1 MSATHYLLDSD
12 AAKSLCQYGLIEDL
26 ATALGIKLS
35 DFSVLSQL
43 RFQLHVAN
51 PAKSLHKLGSDLAV
65 AQVNLL
71 VSEASEVVVLTESA
85 NYALLEGTP
94 DIDGGELALFAAL
107 CEDNSAGLITGDKR
121 SLVALCKVGAS
132 IQDSFNWAQIICLEE
147 ALALLV
153 NHFGWAYV
161 SDRVR
166 VRPDVNSAI
175 STVFG
180 RSVAADEQAI
190 SEGLQSYLR
199 DLQTKTSGKY
209 QSPYLMQIDDRTP
222 AS

>member
-1 MSATHYLLDSD
+1 MSPTHYLLDSD

-26 ATALGIKLS
+26 AAALNIALS
-35 DFSVLSQL
+35 DFSVLAQL

-51 PAKSLHKLGSDLAV
+51 PAKALAKLGSEQAV
-65 AQVNLL
+65 GQVNLL
-71 VSEASEVVVLTESA
+71 ISQASEVVVLVDSA

-107 CEDNSAGLITGDKR
+107 CDDGNAGLITGDKR
-121 SLVALCKVGAS
+121 SLVALCKVGVP
-132 IQDSFNWAQIICLEE
+132 IQSSFSWAQILCLEE

-153 NHFGWAYV
+153 DHFGWSYV
-161 SDRVR
+161 SERVR
-166 VRPDVNSAI
+166 ARPDVNTAI

-180 RSVAADEQAI
+180 RSAAADEQAI

-199 DLQTKTSGKY
+199 DVQTRTSGKY
-209 QSPYLMQIDDRTP
+209 QSPYLAKLRD
-222 AS
+222 

>member
-1 MSATHYLLDSD
+1 MSASHYLLDSD
-12 AAKSLCQYGLIEDL
+12 AAKALCQYGLIEDL
-26 ATALGIKLS
+26 ATALGVSLS

-43 RFQLHVAN
+43 RFQLHVAD
-51 PAKSLHKLGSDLAV
+51 PPKALKKLGTEMAV

-71 VSEASEVVVLTESA
+71 VSQASEVIVLVDSA

-107 CEDNSAGLITGDKR
+107 CEDSSAGLITGDKR
-121 SLVALCKVGAS
+121 SLVALCKVGAT
-132 IQDSFNWAQIICLEE
+132 IQDSFSWAQILCLEE

-153 NHFGWAYV
+153 EHFGWSYV

-166 VRPDVNSAI
+166 ARLDVNAAL

-180 RSVAADEQAI
+180 RSVAASEQAI

-199 DLQTKTSGKY
+199 DVQSRTSGKY
-209 QSPYLMQIDDRTP
+209 QSPYLARLGN
-222 AS
+222 

>member
-1 MSATHYLLDSD
+1 MSVSHYLLDSD
-12 AAKSLCQYGLIEDL
+12 AAKALCQYGLIEDL
-26 ATALGIKLS
+26 ATALGVSLS

-43 RFQLHVAN
+43 RFQLHVAD
-51 PAKSLHKLGSDLAV
+51 PPKALKKLGTELAV

-71 VSEASEVVVLTESA
+71 VSQASEVIVLVDSA

-107 CEDNSAGLITGDKR
+107 CEDSSAGLITGDKR
-121 SLVALCKVGAS
+121 SLVALCKVGAT
-132 IQDSFNWAQIICLEE
+132 IQDSFSWAQILCLEE

-153 NHFGWAYV
+153 EHFGWSYV

-166 VRPDVNSAI
+166 ARPDVNTAL

-180 RSVAADEQAI
+180 RSVAASEQAI

-199 DLQTKTSGKY
+199 DVQSRTLGKY
-209 QSPYLMQIDDRTP
+209 QSPYLARLGI
-222 AS
+222 

>member
-35 DFSVLSQL
+35 DFSILSQL

-51 PAKSLHKLGSDLAV
+51 PAKSLLKLGSDLAV

-71 VSEASEVVVLTESA
+71 VSQASEVVVLTESA

-132 IQDSFNWAQIICLEE
+132 IQESFNWAQIICLEE

-199 DLQTKTSGKY
+199 DLQIKTSGKY

>member
-1 MSATHYLLDSD
+1 MSVSHYLLDSD
-12 AAKSLCQYGLIEDL
+12 AAKILCQYGLIEDL
-26 ATALGIKLS
+26 ATALGISLS

-43 RFQLHVAN
+43 RFQLHVAD
-51 PAKSLHKLGSDLAV
+51 PPKALKKLGTEMAV
-65 AQVNLL
+65 AQVKLL
-71 VSEASEVVVLTESA
+71 VSQASEVIVLVDSA

-107 CEDNSAGLITGDKR
+107 CENSSAGLITGDKR
-121 SLVALCKVGAS
+121 SLVALCKVGAT
-132 IQDSFNWAQIICLEE
+132 IQDSFSWAQILCLEE

-153 NHFGWAYV
+153 EHFGWSYV

-166 VRPDVNSAI
+166 ARPDVNIAL

-180 RSVAADEQAI
+180 RSVAASEQAI

-199 DLQTKTSGKY
+199 DVQSRTSGKY
-209 QSPYLMQIDDRTP
+209 QSPYL
-222 AS
+222 AKLGS